1 MAVTGLRRAD
11 LDETDQAKTV
21 LDEVRRH
28 CKGSGL
34 RHFARR
40 AGVDKANL
48 NRVFKGRT
56 EPSLL
61 MLAKSLALLAEE
73 P

>member
-1 MAVTGLRRAD
+1 MAVTGLRRAE
-11 LDETDQAKTV
+11 LDETNQAKTV
-21 LDEVRRH
+21 LDEARRH

-40 AGVDKANL
+40 AGVDPANL
-48 NRVFKGRT
+48 NRVLKGRT
-56 EPSLL
+56 EPNQL
-61 MLAKSLALLAEE
+61 MLAKLQAPLAEE